1 MKKINLK
8 NKKQG
13 FTIIEILVVVFII
26 AILSSLAVISFD
38 FVRKNNRDAKR
49 LADISQLKLALE
61 NYRLFEGGYPASITP
76 GNSLVGSTTG
86 NIYLNPVPVND
97 SYQDIS
103 CSQNAYYYT
112 LASST
117 DYYTILFC
125 LEKNIDKYTAG
136 EKCFVSS
143 NGEILSAPCP

>member
-8 NKKQG
+8 NKKG
-13 FTIIEILVVVFII
+13 FTIIEILVVIFII
-26 AILSSLAVISFD
+26 AILSSLAIISFD
-38 FVRKNNRDAKR
+38 TVRKNNRDSKR
-49 LADISQLKLALE
+49 LADISELKLALE
-61 NYRLFEGGYPASITP
+61 NYRLFEGGYPTSITP

-97 SYQDIS
+97 AYQDIS
-103 CSQNAYYYT
+103 CSQSSYYYT

-125 LEKNIDKYTAG
+125 LEKNIDKYDAG
-136 EKCFVSS
+136 EKCFISAS
-143 NGEILSAPCP
+143 GEISDAPCP

>member
-1 MKKINLK
+1 MKKIFK
-8 NKKQG
+8 NKKRG
-13 FTIIEILVVVFII
+13 FTIIEILVVIFII
-26 AILSSLAVISFD
+26 AILSSLAIISFD
-38 FVRKNNRDAKR
+38 TVRKNNRDSKR
-49 LADISQLKLALE
+49 LADISELKLALE
-61 NYRLFEGGYPASITP
+61 NYRLFEGGYPTSITP

-97 SYQDIS
+97 AYQDIS
-103 CSQNAYYYT
+103 CSQSSYYYT

-125 LEKNIDKYTAG
+125 LEKNIDKYDAG

-143 NGEILSAPCP
+143 NGEISDAPCP

>member
-8 NKKQG
+8 NKKG
-13 FTIIEILVVVFII
+13 FTIVEILVVVFII

-38 FVRKNNRDAKR
+38 TVRKNNRDSKR
-49 LADISQLKLALE
+49 LADISELKLALE
-61 NYRLFEGGYPASITP
+61 NYRLFEGGYPTSITP

-97 SYQDIS
+97 AYQDIS
-103 CSQNAYYYT
+103 CSQSSYYYT

-125 LEKNIDKYTAG
+125 LEKNIDKYDAG
-136 EKCFVSS
+136 EKCFISAS
-143 NGEILSAPCP
+143 GEISDAPCP